1 MTKSKKTSIAK
12 HVKDLTLEWNNYSF
26 MLQENNCQ
34 RDLHVFWPDPW
45 PPPPPPWVDK
55 AEKQHLQCS
64 MGVSSLLSIG
74 FKFHDMVDDISQPYT
89 WRHRRAY
96 GQKKKVDLPAC
107 PPPPPTG
114 GICHKRSPPQQ
125 SNPLHD
131 ILGIKTTLSVA
142 FYDTYWNTEDN
153 IPFNPPGQLNK
164 QNTQA
169 SVVHH
174 CQQTVRT
181 SLMSKIF
188 SEQKPKS
195 LNAISTT
202 NTLYKDN
209 STLLNRLYGGCLWR

>member
-1 MTKSKKTSIAK
+1 MYF
-12 HVKDLTLEWNNYSF
+12 DLIL
-26 MLQENNCQ
+26 
-34 RDLHVFWPDPW
+34 D

-74 FKFHDMVDDISQPYT
+74 FKFHDMVDDISAIYLT
-89 WRHRRAY
+89 THRRAY
-96 GQKKKVDLPAC
+96 GPKKKVDLPAC
-107 PPPPPTG
+107 SPPTG
-114 GICHKRSPPQQ
+114 DIAISVDHHNSQ
-125 SNPLHD
+125 LHD

-195 LNAISTT
+195 LNAI
-202 NTLYKDN
+202 LYTRKI
-209 STLLNRLYGGCLWR
+209 R